1 MSAKHAYIFDLD
13 DTLIQSN
20 SLIYVYNEN
29 TELIDKINS
38 RDYVKKRRVIN
49 EYYKKGYHV
58 DTTEFGGLGNCL
70 ISDKRSYDFLYN
82 GVVLQKQLNILKE
95 MSERN
100 NVDIYI
106 VTGRAN
112 KPESIKQ
119 LIYEKFGVS
128 ILLNNIYPVGN
139 REKMDLLWYKLNKN
153 ESYGMIDLLKNG
165 KNATNYK
172 KIALYDILRK
182 KYNFV
187 NFYDDD
193 PENIN
198 CFNNLVDELKN
209 NGLYFESNSY
219 LIK

>member
-1 MSAKHAYIFDLD
+1 MSSKHAYIFDLD

-20 SLIYVYNEN
+20 SLIYVYNHN
-29 TELIDKINS
+29 SELIDKINS
-38 RDYVKKRRVIN
+38 RDYVKKRGLIAD
-49 EYYKKGYHV
+49 YYKKGYNV

-70 ISDKRSYDFLYN
+70 VSDKCSYDFLYN
-82 GVVLQKQLNILKE
+82 GVPLQKQLNILKE
-95 MSERN
+95 MSERS

-112 KPESIKQ
+112 KPESIKR

-153 ESYGMIDLLKNG
+153 ENYGIIDLLKNG
-165 KNATNYK
+165 KNSANYK
-172 KIALYDILRK
+172 KAALYDILRK
-182 KYNFV
+182 KYDFV

-198 CFNNLVDELKN
+198 CFDNLVEELKN
-209 NGLYFESNSY
+209 IGFHFISNSY

>member
-1 MSAKHAYIFDLD
+1 MSKHAYIFDLD

-20 SLIYVYNEN
+20 SLIYVYNEQS
-29 TELIDKINS
+29 ELIDKINS
-38 RDYVKKRRVIN
+38 RDYVKKRGVIS

-70 ISDKRSYDFLYN
+70 LSDKSSYNFLYN
-82 GVVLQKQLNILKE
+82 GIPLHKQLNILKDV
-95 MSERN
+95 SERS

-119 LIYEKFGVS
+119 LIYEKFGIS

-139 REKMDLLWYKLNKN
+139 REKMDLLWYKLSKN
-153 ESYGMIDLLKNG
+153 EHYGIIDLLKNG
-165 KNATNYK
+165 KNAANYK
-172 KIALYDILRK
+172 KAALYDILPK
-182 KYNFV
+182 KYDFV

-198 CFNNLVDELKN
+198 CFDNLVEELKN
-209 NGLYFESNSY
+209 NGLHFISNSY

>member
-20 SLIYVYNEN
+20 SLIYVYNQYS
-29 TELIDKINS
+29 ELIDKINS
-38 RDYVKKRRVIN
+38 RDYVKKRGVIS
-49 EYYKKGYHV
+49 EYYKKGYKV
-58 DTTEFGGLGNCL
+58 DTTEFGGSGNCL
-70 ISDKRSYDFLYN
+70 ISDRRSYDFLYN
-82 GVVLQKQLNILKE
+82 GITLHKQLNILKNI
-95 MSERN
+95 SQN
-100 NVDIYI
+100 DNIDIYI

-112 KPESIKQ
+112 KPESIKE
-119 LIYEKFGVS
+119 LIYEKFGIS

-153 ESYGMIDLLKNG
+153 EHYGIIDLLKNG
-165 KNATNYK
+165 KNAANYK
-172 KIALYDILRK
+172 KSALYDILRK

-198 CFNNLVDELKN
+198 CFDNLVEELKN
-209 NGLYFESNSY
+209 IGFHFISNSY